1 MLGENYYEEMDD
13 AIDNYIWI
21 LDIPDQESIFKPY
34 SKPVQP
40 SDEAHEYLI
49 VEKLFN
55 DYRLGQSTD

>member
-1 MLGENYYEEMDD
+1 MDD